1 MERYGKSGSGE
12 PVPSTTETGT
22 GTEHGAGADIDAGAG
37 EFGGRAAPPPAGFV
51 RLTGD
56 PFELGR
62 QHGAARAVEL
72 RAFLGDGLA
81 RLNHLND
88 TPLTLDGL
96 RPTIAAFRREI
107 EAAVPELAEEIRGL
121 AEGAGISHEEA
132 LLLQTRREVV
142 GYQDTGRPPQGD
154 CTTYTR
160 VDPAGPHSVLA
171 QTVDL
176 NGNLDDQTCVLSVA
190 RTGTRREVLTLSF
203 GGLLGYLGMNS
214 DGLAVGINLVLG
226 GRWRAGLPPY
236 LAVRHVL
243 DTAGSVDEALG
254 VLEGLRLAS
263 SRSLTLCDPRGAAYT
278 EFLDGRMHTVRA
290 MRTVHTNHFLHREFI
305 PYDKLNVFARN
316 SSRRRLDACT
326 LRLDALPEAALP
338 TEHLALLSTPPI
350 FVPDNGN
357 IRRERTVA
365 VVAMRPAFGDL
376 HLLGSRPSEPARVF
390 SARALSGAAGS

>member
-1 MERYGKSGSGE
+1 MRQNGPYDTYRTRRVGGAPPDG
-12 PVPSTTETGT
+12 PGGT
-22 GTEHGAGADIDAGAG
+22 GGTGRDAGA
-37 EFGGRAAPPPAGFV
+37 PAGLL

-62 QHGAARAVEL
+62 QHGEARAAEL
-72 RAFLGDGLA
+72 RAFLDDGLA
-81 RLNHLND
+81 RINHLLD
-88 TPLTLDGL
+88 TPVTAAGL
-96 RPTIAAFRREI
+96 APLITAYRREI
-107 EAAVPELAEEIRGL
+107 EQAVPELAEEIRGL
-121 AEGAGISHEEA
+121 AAGAGIGHEQA
-132 LLLQTRREVV
+132 LLLQLRREIT
-142 GYQDTGRPPQGD
+142 GYRDVRRANGD
-154 CTTYTR
+154 CTTYAR
-160 VDPAGPHSVLA
+160 VDANGPHTVLA

-176 NGNLDDQTCVLSVA
+176 SGNLDDQSRMLSID
-190 RTGTRREVLTLSF
+190 RTGGSRRVLTLSF

-226 GRWRAGLPPY
+226 GEWRPGVPPY

-243 DTAGSVDEALG
+243 DSAGSVDEALG

-316 SSRRRLDACT
+316 SSLRRLDACT
-326 LRLDALPEAALP
+326 LRLRALPEAALP
-338 TEHLALLSTPPI
+338 GDHLALLSAPPV

-365 VVAMRPAFGDL
+365 MVAMRPAFGDL
-376 HLLGSRPSEPARVF
+376 HLLGSRPSETPRVF
-390 SARALSGAAGS
+390 TARALSGTAGS